1 MYEMTALLLEIKP
14 ETQRLVDNLL
24 SLDECLEP
32 CHKSGRWGD
41 GRGREGGQ
49 RRTRGG
55 IEEMRRGGGEGHHV
69 KLTKARKSCLFSPHR
84 NPNYPDNKSEVGGRG
99 TDCGEG
105 NGEKS
110 REGRGSEKNGGGR
123 GGEGEDRKKRRARER
138 KRVDEKKGEM
148 FYDK

>member
-1 MYEMTALLLEIKP
+1 ME
-14 ETQRLVDNLL
+14 
-24 SLDECLEP
+24 
-32 CHKSGRWGD
+32 GG
-41 GRGREGGQ
+41 GRGGL

-55 IEEMRRGGGEGHHV
+55 LEEMRRGGGEGHHV